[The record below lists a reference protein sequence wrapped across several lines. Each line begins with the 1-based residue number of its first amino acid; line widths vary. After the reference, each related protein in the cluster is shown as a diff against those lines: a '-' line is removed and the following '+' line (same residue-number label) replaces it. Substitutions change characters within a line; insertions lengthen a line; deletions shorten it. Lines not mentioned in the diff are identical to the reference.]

1 MFTARPRPSGRAAF
15 TLLELLIVMG
25 VLVMLLA
32 VTWPVVG
39 GLLAKQQLQTG
50 AKQVRA
56 AWAKARLEAMESGTL
71 RRFRYQPG
79 TGHFQVGSLNE
90 AADPRLPTG
99 RAAAEQTTSSSPAD
113 HWLPAGVC
121 FERLDQAPLAPRTAA
136 LSDVTEEA
144 WSEPI
149 LFFPNGRTSNARL
162 ELHGRRD
169 WTVPLL
175 LRGVTGTVTVGRIQR
190 VSVEEGS

>member
-1 MFTARPRPSGRAAF
+1 MFTARPRSSGRAAF
-15 TLLELLIVMG
+15 TLLELLIVLA

-32 VTWPVVG
+32 VTWPAVG
-39 GLLAKQQLQTG
+39 GLMAKHQLQAA

-56 AWAKARLEAMESGTL
+56 AWAKTRLEAMESGGL

-99 RAAAEQTTSSSPAD
+99 RATAEPNSSSSPAD
-113 HWLPAGVC
+113 RWLPAGVR
-121 FERLDQAPLAPRTAA
+121 FERLDQAPGAPRPAA
-136 LSDVTEEA
+136 LSDVSDEN

-162 ELHGRRD
+162 ELHGRQD
-169 WTVPLL
+169 WAVPLL

-190 VSVEEGS
+190 ATLEEGA